1 MKKLA
6 IFLGCVLT
14 SSAASAGIIV
24 DIKVSRDVP
33 EMVAEAAWGEPLV
46 DKGTALPPSATPKAI
61 LWQSSVTVT
70 QQAQKA
76 AAAFDIGGALP
87 AHVPAGTLFT
97 VWRLADGS
105 RVLCTHAAEA
115 SGAPGKAAFAACISP
130 DRRVTVRKKGKRYA
144 DATPGTLAGK
154 PALTPGFA
162 EADNI
167 RTSPWPGPSLFFSYE
182 QAGERL
188 GILRRPTNNGAI
200 MAVGQLSLGT
210 RVVLGAIKG
219 NLVTLEHRIFDLG
232 DYTVALSA
240 RKDSGDKQAEAT
252 VDLSSGPQ
260 TVALGNG
267 SFRVSRTPENLIAV
281 EALTPSA
288 VNWSIDRATG
298 RQLIDGLPYVLGAQE
313 T

>member
-1 MKKLA
+1 MKKTA
-6 IFLGCVLT
+6 IFLGCVLM

-24 DIKVSRDVP
+24 DIKVSREVP
-33 EMVAEAAWGEPLV
+33 EMVAEAAWGEPVV
-46 DKGTALPPSATPKAI
+46 DKGTARAPSATPKAI

-76 AAAFDIGGALP
+76 ASAFDIGGALP

-105 RVLCTHAAEA
+105 QVLCTQAAEA

-130 DRRVTVRKKGKRYA
+130 DRRVTVRKNGKRYA
-144 DATPGTLAGK
+144 EATPGTLADK

-188 GILRRPTNNGAI
+188 GILRQPTNRGAI

-210 RVVLGAIKG
+210 RVVLGAVKG
-219 NLVTLEHRIFDLG
+219 NLVTLEHRVFDLS

-240 RKDSGDKQAEAT
+240 RKDSGNKQAEAT
-252 VDLSSGPQ
+252 VDLSAGSQ
-260 TVALGNG
+260 TVALGDG

-298 RQLIDGLPYVLGAQE
+298 RLLIDGRPYVLGAQE